1 MTLHDAFNRWN
12 TARAA
17 RNKMS
22 RYADKMSRHHNKPAK
37 KRVGLIHAYYLYA
50 VKDFRMKAE
59 DIAEK
64 RRDKGYNTLV
74 VEFNKKRTSYGV
86 YVN

>member
-1 MTLHDAFNRWN
+1 MIPDWLKNWN
-12 TARAA
+12 KARVA

-22 RYADKMSRHHNKPAK
+22 RYADMISRQHNQPAK
-37 KRVGLIHAYYLYA
+37 KRVGLHAYHLYA

-64 RRDKGYNTLV
+64 RRGKGFNTLV
-74 VEFNKKRTSYGV
+74 IEFNKKRTSYGV